1 MEQSCPNCFSK
12 HTPRSEKQ
20 IKDLQLRLK
29 KISGQLNGVS
39 KMIMENRYCS
49 DILTQIA
56 AIEKALEN
64 VGYIILKEH
73 MESCVIDD
81 IKNNDLSSLEESIEI
96 MKKLK

>member
-1 MEQSCPNCFSK
+1 MEQSCPNCFNK